1 MAVVTGIQRATLGV
15 AEVVLMLLTQRQA
28 LFRLPLTLSWLEA
41 EAATLAMEVLHPF
54 LVFQQSVETTE
65 ATTFLM
71 VEVETT
77 EVVGVAEL
85 TLVEPVGLDH
95 TLEVLAV

>member
-1 MAVVTGIQRATLGV
+1 VVQ
-15 AEVVLMLLTQRQA
+15 VV
-28 LFRLPLTLSWLEA
+28 
-41 EAATLAMEVLHPF
+41 MEVLHPF

-65 ATTFLM
+65 APTLVL

-77 EVVGVAEL
+77 EVVEVVEL